1 MFTKHVCMMKV
12 EDAVR
17 AEIMEGYEIVHRL
30 GLGACGAVYLAR
42 SKETKRLVA
51 LKKIELDERKKT
63 RTKEAVL
70 KEASILSQLKHP
82 HIVSYHESFF
92 DEEEEFLFIVQDY
105 CDGGT
110 LEDKIREAAKWF
122 TQLTMAVQHMHS
134 NKILHRDL
142 KTENVFM
149 TKKNVVK
156 IGDFGISKVLDS
168 TIDMAKTVVG
178 TPTYLSP
185 ELCQDIPYS
194 SKSDIWA
201 LGCVLYEMCALKPP
215 FDAQNLVSLFFK
227 IIKAEYQ
234 NIMDASAILNMPFV
248 KKHLA
253 AFIEEKENL
262 LHSKVKDS
270 SNRSSP
276 HFNQSDSNMRSPGT
290 PLVGNASHNQHNISP
305 NIRRKQG
312 TPQHRVD
319 RSPQPKADKS
329 PQQIDSGLA
338 ISEDIPED
346 IAVVVEADDDYAD
359 DFEEYDSS
367 EDLDE
372 MVTQAKEAV
381 EIEVVDDYIVDERIS
396 ECQKQ
401 HTGLF
406 KRPQIRR
413 TLHNEETTEVC
424 HFDIS
429 ELPTG

>member
-1 MFTKHVCMMKV
+1 
-12 EDAVR
+12 
-17 AEIMEGYEIVHRL
+17 MEGYEIVHRL

-110 LEDKIREAAKWF
+110 LEDKIREAAKKEKHFEEKDIMCWF
-122 TQLTMAVQHMHS
+122 IQLTMAVQHMHS

-201 LGCVLYEMCALKPP
+201 LG
-215 FDAQNLVSLFFK
+215 
-227 IIKAEYQ
+227 
-234 NIMDASAILNMPFV
+234 ASAILNMPFV

-359 DFEEYDSS
+359 DFEDYDSS

-406 KRPQIRR
+406 KRQCMQALGGRKISDVNKLILNGTLTEEDLKPQIRR
-413 TLHNEETTEVC
+413 TLHNEDTTEVC